1 MLRLLATQLLYYRHW
16 GLGCIDSQPLQR
28 LEYGHMYSGCVSSDS
43 SINQLIHNFI
53 NSRGWRDW
61 VSMLYWMIYEEY
73 SSPTFGITKGLL
85 QAPKRLRQ
93 QIVVAQTMAHLG
105 VT

>member
-1 MLRLLATQLLYYRHW
+1 
-16 GLGCIDSQPLQR
+16 
-28 LEYGHMYSGCVSSDS
+28 
-43 SINQLIHNFI
+43 
-53 NSRGWRDW
+53 
-61 VSMLYWMIYEEY
+61 MLYWMIYEEY

-85 QAPKRLRQ
+85 QAPKRLRP